1 MYKVKVFLSL
11 FVVIGVLN
19 SCRTFRELKALTKC
33 EFRIKEI
40 NTLNLGQVDLL
51 RINGFSDLNLGD
63 AAKLGLAYKSGS
75 LPLNITFN
83 IEARNP
89 NDKLAAM
96 EKLDWILEVDQSNFL
111 NGTTNQR
118 VEVPING
125 GKADFP
131 ITTSFDVR
139 QALDKESIN
148 SLVNLIAAIKGDNV
162 EQSRIRLKIK
172 PRFKIA
178 GLTMSY
184 PGYIKLGKT
193 FESSKIEE

>member
-11 FVVIGVLN
+11 FLLVGILN
-19 SCRTFRELKALTKC
+19 SCRTIRELKALSKC

-40 NTLNLGQVDLL
+40 NTLNLGAVDLL

-89 NDKLAAM
+89 NEKLAAM
-96 EKLDWILEVDQSNFL
+96 EKLDWILEVDKTNFL

-125 GKADFP
+125 GVANFP
-131 ITTSFDVR
+131 ITTSFDIR
-139 QALDKESIN
+139 KALDKESVN
-148 SLVNLIAAIKGDNV
+148 SLVNLISAVKGDNM
-162 EQSRIRLKIK
+162 EESRIRLKIK

-178 GLTMSY
+178 GITMGY

-193 FESSKIEE
+193 FSSKAEE